1 MSNTSSNIELIS
13 DLKNKINQFKYNFSK
28 IKNNNKNNNL
38 NFEIN
43 RDTLKLF
50 YRKKNQD
57 KNEIQNIINIQ
68 NLNKK
73 ENNTNEFDIKLKEK
87 NEKKEDDLKI
97 NNKECP
103 EIIKKSENNI
113 INNLYQLYDDS
124 FNKNNIKNNY
134 SIINNN
140 KDYPVNTLINE
151 KNNFNN
157 LNKIKENNYNN
168 LRGNILLNNSKFHD
182 INIKEIMY
190 NNKLKKKEKSAPRIS
205 INHDYYLETPLTD
218 KKRENRLN
226 NNNIKNYSNYTLN
239 NFYTHRCAKTNHNK
253 NNDNE
258 EKLQKLLIDFNIDL
272 DGKINIK
279 RKIPYLNLNSS
290 NNNYKDY
297 KGSSINKL
305 FNYKNNF
312 KNVNSLFQITR
323 NINNNKI
330 DSYLKN
336 ITNFDLYSKKKMII

>member
-97 NNKECP
+97 KNKECP
-103 EIIKKSENNI
+103 EIKNKEKFYCEINNHLNNKIKKNENNI

-140 KDYPVNTLINE
+140 KDYPVNTIINE

-190 NNKLKKKEKSAPRIS
+190 NN
-205 INHDYYLETPLTD
+205 
-218 KKRENRLN
+218 
-226 NNNIKNYSNYTLN
+226 
-239 NFYTHRCAKTNHNK
+239 NFN
-253 NNDNE
+253 
-258 EKLQKLLIDFNIDL
+258 
-272 DGKINIK
+272 
-279 RKIPYLNLNSS
+279 
-290 NNNYKDY
+290 
-297 KGSSINKL
+297 
-305 FNYKNNF
+305 
-312 KNVNSLFQITR
+312 
-323 NINNNKI
+323 
-330 DSYLKN
+330 
-336 ITNFDLYSKKKMII
+336 